1 MKQSSI
7 RQSIFH
13 FIPNVSNFKVEVS
26 PYPFLHSHGRS
37 YQMLLNNV
45 SIILNQT
52 IIVEKESSSKT
63 KKPEKHLW
71 QKAKII
77 FCQKPFCVSCSKKWT
92 IGSMLRIGCC
102 MKQVGLNKLGWT
114 SCIEQVVL
122 NKLNRTSCIKQ
133 VLSNKLSRT
142 SSIEQ
147 IELNKLWVK
156 QVTLNKLCHDRRIL
170 LLNISQFF
178 YIFQH

>member
-1 MKQSSI
+1 MEQSST

-13 FIPNVSNFKVEVS
+13 FIAIVSNFKIEVF

-52 IIVEKESSSKT
+52 IIEEKESSSKT
-63 KKPEKHLW
+63 KKTEKHLW

-77 FCQKPFCVSCSKKWT
+77 FCQKPFYVSCSKKWT
-92 IGSMLRIGCC
+92 MGSMLRIGCC

-114 SCIEQVVL
+114 GCIEQVVLNKLYWTSCIEQVVL
-122 NKLNRTSCIKQ
+122 NKLYWTSCIEQ
-133 VLSNKLSRT
+133 VV
-142 SSIEQ
+142 
-147 IELNKLWVK
+147 LNKLYWTSCIE
-156 QVTLNKLCHDRRIL
+156 QLTLNKLSHARRIL
-170 LLNISQFF
+170 LLNI
-178 YIFQH
+178 